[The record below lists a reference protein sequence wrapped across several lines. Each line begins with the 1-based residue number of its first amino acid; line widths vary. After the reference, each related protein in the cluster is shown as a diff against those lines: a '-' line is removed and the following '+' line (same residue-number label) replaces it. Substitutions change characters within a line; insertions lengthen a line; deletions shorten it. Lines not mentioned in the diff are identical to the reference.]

1 MKIAKFLAGTTLLG
15 AVAVATFNIT
25 YERVSAIEMEKAKE
39 EEKKK
44 IVYRPITIREENT
57 KKEEIVEDV
66 DTGPKLNTKTNNF
79 IFIGDARL
87 DTLRNISS
95 NYNFDYVK
103 FISAENA
110 DCDWMRNG
118 GLSEL
123 NNILNTTSQSYNIVF
138 NPGISDLGNI
148 QRYADFFN
156 NLANEHPNHNIFV
169 LDVFPLDEIKAE
181 ENNLNVTNNDYIYDF
196 NIDLKKSLNE
206 NAHIIY
212 AFQELILNGYETIDG
227 YYLTEDTSNRLL
239 GVVYEHIKS
248 LQVQ

>member
-15 AVAVATFNIT
+15 VVAVATFNIT

-44 IVYRPITIREENT
+44 IVFRPITIKDEDT
-57 KKEEIVEDV
+57 KKEEIIEDV
-66 DTGPKLNTKTNNF
+66 DAGPKLNVKTNNF
-79 IFIGDARL
+79 IFIGDSRL
-87 DTLRNISS
+87 DTLRNVSK
-95 NYNFDYVK
+95 NYKFDYVK
-103 FISAENA
+103 FISTENA
-110 DCDWMRNG
+110 NCDWMRNS